1 MPFTDAMKA
10 EPTFSAARGSLIT
23 FSIKLYDLRSPIY
36 DRILM

>member
-23 FSIKLYDLRSPIY
+23 FLLSYMICEVLSMTGY
-36 DRILM
+36 